1 MVQAMQP
8 IYFALLLIS
17 IGFVGFV
24 LARFHK
30 HTSVYYLLLTVAV
43 VVVNLGY
50 VQIAGAKTEEGALL
64 GNQLYCLGYPFLL
77 LFTIQ
82 SIADLC
88 KTRIPAALTGLCILM
103 ALVIFLGASSAGYA
117 DWYYRSVEMVMRDGY
132 TFLQRE
138 YGPLHKLSPIYIAL
152 TLSCGLVIVVNAL
165 VKKRQVSRVVSLGSL
180 CPLLFSAG
188 TFVGERLA
196 GLQVELL
203 PMAYTVSAGMILLML
218 SRVAT
223 YDVQGISREAIEES
237 REYGFVICDDKAR
250 FSGADEQA
258 RRWFPELD
266 GLRIDHRI
274 EDSST
279 DFLRQLRRWVA
290 EGDQQELAYF
300 ERGGAILELRHSVQK
315 VNGRVLHCIRMRDD
329 TAQQRYLRLVERYN
343 DELAQQVE
351 EKTARLMEV
360 QNDII
365 VSMASIVENRDNDT
379 GGHIRR
385 TSDVVRVFTEHLL
398 ESGSLPELSA
408 AASMRI
414 IEAAPLHDFGKI
426 AIPDSILN
434 KPGKFTPE
442 EYEAMKQ
449 HAEKGAVIVAQI
461 LQNSDDAQFK
471 RTAVNI
477 AHYHHERWDGS
488 GYPNGLA
495 GEQIPLEARIMA
507 LADVF
512 DALVSKRVYKEMYSF
527 DVAFGIIEGSSGSH
541 FDPALC
547 REFLQCRPQVE
558 ALYRAEGVE

>member
-1 MVQAMQP
+1 
-8 IYFALLLIS
+8 
-17 IGFVGFV
+17 
-24 LARFHK
+24 
-30 HTSVYYLLLTVAV
+30 
-43 VVVNLGY
+43 
-50 VQIAGAKTEEGALL
+50 
-64 GNQLYCLGYPFLL
+64 
-77 LFTIQ
+77 
-82 SIADLC
+82 
-88 KTRIPAALTGLCILM
+88 
-103 ALVIFLGASSAGYA
+103 
-117 DWYYRSVEMVMRDGY
+117 
-132 TFLQRE
+132 
-138 YGPLHKLSPIYIAL
+138 
-152 TLSCGLVIVVNAL
+152 
-165 VKKRQVSRVVSLGSL
+165 
-180 CPLLFSAG
+180 
-188 TFVGERLA
+188 
-196 GLQVELL
+196 
-203 PMAYTVSAGMILLML
+203 
-218 SRVAT
+218 
-223 YDVQGISREAIEES
+223 
-237 REYGFVICDDKAR
+237 
-250 FSGADEQA
+250 
-258 RRWFPELD
+258 
-266 GLRIDHRI
+266 
-274 EDSST
+274 
-279 DFLRQLRRWVA
+279 
-290 EGDQQELAYF
+290 
-300 ERGGAILELRHSVQK
+300 
-315 VNGRVLHCIRMRDD
+315 
-329 TAQQRYLRLVERYN
+329 
-343 DELAQQVE
+343 
-351 EKTARLMEV
+351 
-360 QNDII
+360 
-365 VSMASIVENRDNDT
+365 SIVENRDNDT

-512 DALVSKRVYKEMYSF
+512 DALVSKRVYKDMYSF